1 MCYNKWIR
9 SDFLIEAYKNL
20 WKNGFNS
27 KGSTSRLEFWLTL
40 LCDGLINGSCFLLYI
55 VLNETTI
62 MLGIFLIYKIVSVIP
77 ILNLSVRR
85 FHDAGYSTRRFIVL
99 GIICQFIP
107 ILDVVGMIFCLVVYL
122 QPSKKQK
129 EMKSWMD

>member
-1 MCYNKWIR
+1 M
-9 SDFLIEAYKNL
+9 FLLIKAYKNL
-20 WKNGFNS
+20 WKNGFDS

-40 LCDGLINGSCFLLYI
+40 LCDGLINGSLFLLYI
-55 VLNETTI
+55 ALNETTI

-99 GIICQFIP
+99 GIVCQFIP

-122 QPSKKQK
+122 QPSKKK
-129 EMKSWMD
+129 K